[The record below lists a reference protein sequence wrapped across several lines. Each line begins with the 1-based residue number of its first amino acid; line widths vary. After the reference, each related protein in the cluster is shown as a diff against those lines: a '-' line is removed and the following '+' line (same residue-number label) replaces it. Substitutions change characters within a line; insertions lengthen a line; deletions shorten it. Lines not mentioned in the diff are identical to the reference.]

1 MAGLNDFL
9 DDGGGDAGQAEAEEP
24 SVAVETVPVVEGKE
38 PPQPAPVVEPEPP
51 DEIPEDLRGTRE
63 ALIAERAKRKDWKG
77 QAERA
82 SGELTALRAELEAAR
97 KVAAAAPPPPA
108 PVVPAPEPRQD
119 MAVPNPVEDPQGYHE
134 YNQRMLFNERLNL
147 SEAMI
152 RDKHE
157 DVDEK
162 LAVFKKAAEANPA
175 LRAELT
181 RQPHPY
187 AWMYSQAQRIMALA
201 EVGDDPTAFRA
212 RIEAEIRAK
221 VEAEYAAAGNGAA
234 PIRQTPTVNIPRSL
248 GTAPSSAPRSL
259 QAVDT
264 VPEFADIFT
273 PKKRRA

>member
-24 SVAVETVPVVEGKE
+24 SAAVETVPVVEGKE
-38 PPQPAPVVEPEPP
+38 PPQPTLVVAEEPP

-97 KVAAAAPPPPA
+97 KAAIVAPPPAA

-119 MAVPNPVEDPQGYHE
+119 MAVPNPVEDPQGYHA
-134 YNQRMLFNERLNL
+134 YHQRMLFNERLEN
-147 SEAMI
+147 SEFRL
-152 RDKHE
+152 RDKHD
-157 DVDEK
+157 DVDAKIE
-162 LAVFKKAAEANPA
+162 VFKKAVQANPA
-175 LRAELT
+175 LTAEFS
-181 RQPHPY
+181 RQRDPY
-187 AWMYSQAQRIMALA
+187 RWAYEYAKRVMAQEEI
-201 EVGDDPTAFRA
+201 GDDPTAFRTK
-212 RIEAEIRAK
+212 IEAEIRAK

-234 PIRQTPTVNIPRSL
+234 PIRQAPTVNIPRSL
-248 GTAPSSAPRSL
+248 GTAPSSAPRTL

-264 VPEFADIFT
+264 VPEWEDIWAK
-273 PKKRRA
+273 KKRG